1 VVWFAKGVEVVIGQS
16 ACVASTYLV
25 DLGGGWG
32 AVYHDDLRYIEEPRS
47 LDALRNG
54 DACWQPWRPFRDAQ
68 RAEEVMANVEEAVG
82 LRAPAQRT
90 RFQPHAAVQ

>member
-1 VVWFAKGVEVVIGQS
+1 VIWFAKGVEVVIGQS

-32 AVYHDDLRYIEEPRS
+32 AVYHDDLRYIEQPRG

-54 DACWQPWRPFRDAQ
+54 DALWQPWRPVRGAKL
-68 RAEEVMANVEEAVG
+68 AEEVMAHLEAAVG
-82 LRAPAQRT
+82 LTAPA
-90 RFQPHAAVQ
+90 